1 MADPRNDRLR
11 ETLDALHAELARVDR
26 VDPALRRELA
36 ETMDAIRGVLG
47 SEPADETPAERLREA
62 VMRLE
67 TEHPALGE
75 TIQRLTKALADLGI

>member
-1 MADPRNDRLR
+1 MADPRNERLR
-11 ETLDALHAELARVDR
+11 ETLDALHAELGRADR
-26 VDPALRRELA
+26 IDPALRRELA
-36 ETMDAIRGVLG
+36 DTMDEIRGVLG
-47 SEPADETPAERLREA
+47 SAPADETLADRLREA

>member
-1 MADPRNDRLR
+1 MTDPRNDRLR
-11 ETLDALHAELARVDR
+11 ETLDALHAELGRVDR

-36 ETMDAIRGVLG
+36 DAMDEIRDVLG
-47 SEPADETPAERLREA
+47 AAPADESLAGRLRNA